1 MEVIM
6 LKRIFIVIGMIII
19 ILISYYAGMLST
31 MEITVA
37 KDYAEI
43 IISENEIVGKEF
55 FLEPK
60 GKYEVLKQIE
70 EPIRKTI
77 ALYMEA
83 NNLKLCSGKH
93 RFNRVSGTLDEY
105 LNKEFKF
112 EKING
117 CQGDGS
123 VDTLSDY

>member
-1 MEVIM
+1 M

-43 IISENEIVGKEF
+43 IVSENEIIDKEI

-60 GKYEVLKQIE
+60 GKYEVLKQID

-93 RFNRVSGTLDEY
+93 RFNRVNGTLDEY
-105 LNKEFKF
+105 LNDEFKF
-112 EKING
+112 EER
-117 CQGDGS
+117 
-123 VDTLSDY
+123 